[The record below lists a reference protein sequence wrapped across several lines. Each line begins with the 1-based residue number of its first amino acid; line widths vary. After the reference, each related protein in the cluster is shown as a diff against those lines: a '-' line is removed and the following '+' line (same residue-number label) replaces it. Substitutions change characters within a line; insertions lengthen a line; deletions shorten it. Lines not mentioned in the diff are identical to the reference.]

1 MKFDTQSL
9 KEYTVIKT
17 EEIKDLNSVGYLL
30 SHNKTKARVAIMLND
45 DNNKVFSIGFR
56 TPVENSTGV
65 AHIVEHTVLCGSKK
79 YPLKDPFVE
88 LLKGSL
94 NTFMNAMTYPDKT
107 IYPVASCN
115 NKDFDNLMDVYLDAV
130 FNPMIYERE
139 EIFRQ
144 EGWNYTFNADDQLEV
159 NGIVYNEMKGVFS
172 KPDEM
177 LLSKAMEKLFPDNN
191 YGYESGG
198 DPKHIPDLTYE
209 DYLAFHKRYY
219 HPSNSFIFLYGDLD
233 INEKLDYIHEEYLS
247 KFDYLEID
255 SDIKEQKPFEE
266 MKKYTEYYPVGEAE
280 DEKDKAYF
288 AYLTTAGKGTDKNLY
303 YAMKVLDYALLS
315 MPGAPLKKKLID
327 AGIGTD
333 IYGGE
338 NNLKER
344 FFLVAAKGVNEGKE
358 EEFKRILEE
367 TLKDIVKN
375 GIDKD
380 SLRAALNVI
389 EFNYREADFGSYPKG
404 IFYMIDSFE
413 SWLYDE
419 NQPFTHLNAGDT
431 FKFLNE
437 MVQTDYYEKLVE
449 KYFIENNHKVLLSLL
464 PKKGMAQAENKEQA
478 DKLAKYKASLSEEEI
493 ATLRKKEERLKKFH
507 EMEESEENLKKIPA
521 LSIEDIDKET
531 EPLIIEER
539 YIGED
544 RVLFS
549 NINTNKIA
557 YLNVYTNIRD
567 VDEKLIPYVGLLRSI
582 IGNVDTDRHTYNQLS
597 NIINMN
603 SGGLSN
609 DISFYA
615 NDDCDLEYEM
625 FFETDIKIF
634 YDKFKF
640 AFDIIKELLLDTKYT
655 DAKRIK
661 EVLAET
667 KGIFEAMAISRGNTL
682 AVMRAKSKFSETAY
696 YMDKMMG
703 IDYYYFVKDLYKNF
717 DEKQEEII
725 KNLKLVVDEIMKKD
739 NLLVHVTCD
748 EEGFKE
754 LEKYYKDFA
763 SQFSY
768 LASTK
773 QERHFEPKFVSEGI
787 KTASTVQFVA
797 RCGEYT
803 SQGYKYNGHFKVL
816 SNILGYGYLWE
827 NIRDKGGAYG
837 CMYAPTRNGKISLA
851 SYRDPKLRETNE
863 VYDGLPEY
871 LRNFNANERE
881 MTKYIIGTMS
891 NIDMPKTPRAKGNI
905 AFTAYMMNVTRE
917 KRQKERDEILST
929 TKEDI
934 NELAGAFEAALSQD
948 CICVI
953 GNSDKIEENKDM
965 FNEIINLFD

>member
-464 PKKGMAQAENKEQA
+464 PKKGMAQAENKELA

-493 ATLRKKEERLKKFH
+493 ATLRKKEERLRKA
-507 EMEESEENLKKIPA
+507 KKI
-521 LSIEDIDKET
+521 LKRYQHFLLKI
-531 EPLIIEER
+531 LI
-539 YIGED
+539 
-544 RVLFS
+544 
-549 NINTNKIA
+549 K
-557 YLNVYTNIRD
+557 
-567 VDEKLIPYVGLLRSI
+567 
-582 IGNVDTDRHTYNQLS
+582 
-597 NIINMN
+597 
-603 SGGLSN
+603 
-609 DISFYA
+609 
-615 NDDCDLEYEM
+615 
-625 FFETDIKIF
+625 
-634 YDKFKF
+634 
-640 AFDIIKELLLDTKYT
+640 
-655 DAKRIK
+655 
-661 EVLAET
+661 
-667 KGIFEAMAISRGNTL
+667 
-682 AVMRAKSKFSETAY
+682 
-696 YMDKMMG
+696 
-703 IDYYYFVKDLYKNF
+703 
-717 DEKQEEII
+717 KQ
-725 KNLKLVVDEIMKKD
+725 
-739 NLLVHVTCD
+739 
-748 EEGFKE
+748 
-754 LEKYYKDFA
+754 
-763 SQFSY
+763 
-768 LASTK
+768 
-773 QERHFEPKFVSEGI
+773 
-787 KTASTVQFVA
+787 
-797 RCGEYT
+797 
-803 SQGYKYNGHFKVL
+803 
-816 SNILGYGYLWE
+816 
-827 NIRDKGGAYG
+827 
-837 CMYAPTRNGKISLA
+837 SL
-851 SYRDPKLRETNE
+851 
-863 VYDGLPEY
+863 
-871 LRNFNANERE
+871 
-881 MTKYIIGTMS
+881 
-891 NIDMPKTPRAKGNI
+891 
-905 AFTAYMMNVTRE
+905 
-917 KRQKERDEILST
+917 
-929 TKEDI
+929 
-934 NELAGAFEAALSQD
+934 
-948 CICVI
+948 
-953 GNSDKIEENKDM
+953 
-965 FNEIINLFD
+965 

>member
-209 DYLAFHKRYY
+209 DYLTFHKRYY

-247 KFDYLEID
+247 KFDYLEIN

-464 PKKGMAQAENKEQA
+464 PKKGMAQAESKELA

-615 NDDCDLEYEM
+615 M
-625 FFETDIKIF
+625 
-634 YDKFKF
+634 
-640 AFDIIKELLLDTKYT
+640 
-655 DAKRIK
+655 
-661 EVLAET
+661 
-667 KGIFEAMAISRGNTL
+667 M
-682 AVMRAKSKFSETAY
+682 TATWN
-696 YMDKMMG
+696 MKC
-703 IDYYYFVKDLYKNF
+703 FL
-717 DEKQEEII
+717 KQ
-725 KNLKLVVDEIMKKD
+725 
-739 NLLVHVTCD
+739 T
-748 EEGFKE
+748 
-754 LEKYYKDFA
+754 
-763 SQFSY
+763 
-768 LASTK
+768 
-773 QERHFEPKFVSEGI
+773 
-787 KTASTVQFVA
+787 
-797 RCGEYT
+797 
-803 SQGYKYNGHFKVL
+803 
-816 SNILGYGYLWE
+816 
-827 NIRDKGGAYG
+827 
-837 CMYAPTRNGKISLA
+837 
-851 SYRDPKLRETNE
+851 
-863 VYDGLPEY
+863 
-871 LRNFNANERE
+871 
-881 MTKYIIGTMS
+881 
-891 NIDMPKTPRAKGNI
+891 
-905 AFTAYMMNVTRE
+905 
-917 KRQKERDEILST
+917 
-929 TKEDI
+929 
-934 NELAGAFEAALSQD
+934 
-948 CICVI
+948 
-953 GNSDKIEENKDM
+953 
-965 FNEIINLFD
+965 